1 MVVNTVMSVLY
12 LVAVPTIIAGAFESP
27 NGAENSADGFLFL
40 ALISLILAIV
50 TLVKDKKIGFRIVSS
65 VLAIVG
71 HSIYLLF
78 GAVIFLPAMVLT
90 IISAVFYGI
99 DSSKKKEL
107 IQGGIS
113 MGKRYELVKVRV
125 AEPVI
130 DSDWFERFGE
140 EYWAIK
146 DNTEIAAGWDQ
157 PYGIIMHLFSKEDVE
172 AELEKWNEKGYPVL
186 TDNENIVDEWAITSE
201 VIFEEVQKWQ

>member
-1 MVVNTVMSVLY
+1 MVDSEVQEIDREELNMNRKLSLTGMVVNTVMSVLY
-12 LVAVPTIIAGAFESP
+12 LVAVPTIIAGAFEST

-107 IQGGIS
+107 I
-113 MGKRYELVKVRV
+113 
-125 AEPVI
+125 
-130 DSDWFERFGE
+130 
-140 EYWAIK
+140 
-146 DNTEIAAGWDQ
+146 
-157 PYGIIMHLFSKEDVE
+157 
-172 AELEKWNEKGYPVL
+172 
-186 TDNENIVDEWAITSE
+186 
-201 VIFEEVQKWQ
+201 